1 MPFRGCPRFSGT
13 TKHQC
18 RVVNSRHL
26 KGDGNG
32 WSSVSANHFAI
43 VHNDIRSCILQT
55 GGNKATG
62 VIWACCTIRWFPPPH
77 TYLGKAEHLQHI
89 CVLSHIHCHIST
101 VQMEMGE
108 EICSSQSLTMQ
119 VLWSLLLVVGSIING
134 NWSQCNRYC
143 SSQNASTWHHMHRP
157 QGFENNPNSGET
169 NDLHFWL
176 WGISHQFS
184 QF

>member
-1 MPFRGCPRFSGT
+1 MIGHRIYWKYFSTVNNPHTTLLRRSGCHRKLCPTTKYHYWQSATSYNQIWMWTLLSPQYENVAVICSKMEVRFFTKIDAMPFRGCPRFSGT

-77 TYLGKAEHLQHI
+77 TYLGKAEHL
-89 CVLSHIHCHIST
+89 
-101 VQMEMGE
+101 
-108 EICSSQSLTMQ
+108 
-119 VLWSLLLVVGSIING
+119 
-134 NWSQCNRYC
+134 
-143 SSQNASTWHHMHRP
+143 
-157 QGFENNPNSGET
+157 
-169 NDLHFWL
+169 
-176 WGISHQFS
+176 
-184 QF
+184 